1 MALLVVDQAS
11 PDELPLVLEL
21 LDEAARWLSERGIKQ
36 WPARFTG
43 AEDWRIQRIRAYIEN
58 GHTWLVRINA
68 TAVATFTLSAADPD
82 YADGWPDGPD
92 TGLYI
97 YRMAIRRQFAGHD
110 IGGQILDWSSAR
122 AAALGYRWLR
132 LDCHRDNPALQNYY
146 QARGFER
153 VGTLVRVIDAP
164 VSGDANGRY
173 VHASGALFQRPAG
186 SILISYTEQNRD
198 RPTVTFER
206 YDPHNEAAIWQDAS
220 DIVASLKTDDQPQ
233 DPDAWNTALDQ
244 ASRLLERQAI
254 EIRQRNGM
262 YYRSLTGS
270 APTVA
275 PADDQ

>member
-1 MALLVVDQAS
+1 MALLLVDQAS

-21 LDEAARWLSERGIKQ
+21 LDEAARWLNERGIKQ

-43 AEDWRIQRIRAYIEN
+43 AEDWRIERIRAYIDN
-58 GHTWLVRINA
+58 GHTWLVRINT

-97 YRMAIRRQFAGHD
+97 YRMATHREFAGHD
-110 IGGQILDWSSAR
+110 IGDHILNWSSTR
-122 AAALGYRWLR
+122 ATALGYHWLR
-132 LDCHRDNPALQNYY
+132 LDCHRDNPDLQDYY
-146 QARGFER
+146 KARGFER
-153 VGTLVRVIDAP
+153 VGTLVRVINDP

-173 VHASGALFQRPAG
+173 VRASGALFQRPAG
-186 SILISYTEQNRD
+186 SIVISCTEKNQK
-198 RPTVTFER
+198 RPAVTSDR

-220 DIVASLKTDDQPQ
+220 DIVTRLKTDDQPQ

-244 ASRLLERQAI
+244 ASRLLERRAM

-262 YYRSLTGS
+262 YYRPLTGN
-270 APTVA
+270 
-275 PADDQ
+275 DQ